1 MIVFVLTITIIE
13 SHASNGGNYW
23 REVRWNWLRS
33 SNCCSSRSHMAVR
46 TNSSDVKD
54 GNVIK
59 FNNWMIVSCD
69 PKMDS
74 KCCATLIGKPLSW
87 MRQWND
93 IEAVVKELPN
103 LDLKSWTKELYS
115 VVGSTCTVQTV
126 FASCLI
132 LWMPKAMQHLS
143 KAFCGLNFDRIW

>member
-1 MIVFVLTITIIE
+1 
-13 SHASNGGNYW
+13 
-23 REVRWNWLRS
+23 
-33 SNCCSSRSHMAVR
+33 
-46 TNSSDVKD
+46 
-54 GNVIK
+54 
-59 FNNWMIVSCD
+59 
-69 PKMDS
+69 
-74 KCCATLIGKPLSW
+74 

-143 KAFCGLNFDRIW
+143 KAFCGLNFDRI